1 MVPREILKCQAVL
14 GPTVTLVW
22 INLTALSQLG
32 LPLQIHSLAE
42 QMGLDKREVSQALA
56 LLADGGWINDEGLEI
71 QLTLAQMEP
80 AASLERVEEAN
91 WTPLHGWWSIC
102 RQGKCSL
109 AGESANCCTGCRAR
123 FVHEVIA
130 VAVGEMCLGVNP
142 SFLSGG
148 SPVVWCWHPFY
159 NDLLENP
166 YTKVLGPV
174 PAVSAKSCRTLERF
188 SR

>member
-80 AASLERVEEAN
+80 AASLERVEGAERLFT
-91 WTPLHGWWSIC
+91 WLVEY
-102 RQGKCSL
+102 L
-109 AGESANCCTGCRAR
+109 SARVNAPRRRRRATAALDA
-123 FVHEVIA
+123 E
-130 VAVGEMCLGVNP
+130 
-142 SFLSGG
+142 
-148 SPVVWCWHPFY
+148 
-159 NDLLENP
+159 
-166 YTKVLGPV
+166 
-174 PAVSAKSCRTLERF
+174 
-188 SR
+188 